1 MTDRN
6 RRRVR
11 RSSLVLAGLLVAMC
25 ALLSAAAV
33 IVYRLPE
40 MAEDRFGPASP
51 LLGRAQKIQY
61 AFQLFLKEETLLA
74 PLPERAEGAKFE
86 IQLGEPVY
94 SITARLQQEGWVPDG
109 EAVRAFLIYSG
120 LDTRV
125 QAGEYRFEGALNSLE
140 LARGLEDPTPG
151 DVRFIVLAGWRVE
164 EIAAALP
171 TSGLAI
177 TPEEFLAKAAQPGL
191 EWLPEGW
198 GEANSLEGLLA
209 AGEYIFPR
217 ETTADQ
223 MISAM
228 TERMESLISSEIRN
242 GFDSQGLSLKEGVTL
257 ASIVQKEAVV
267 EDEQARIASVFLN
280 RWNAGMKLESDPTV
294 QYAVGNSRLAHT
306 WWVNPVLAEDLQ
318 TDSPYNTYIYAG
330 LPPTPICAV
339 SDKALRAVA
348 FPETTPYY
356 YFRAGCEGD
365 GRHLFAETY
374 EGHLQNACQ

>member
-6 RRRVR
+6 RRLVR
-11 RSSLVLAGLLVAMC
+11 RSSCVLAGLFVAMC
-25 ALLSAAAV
+25 GLLFAAAV

-40 MAEDRFGPASP
+40 MAETRFGPASP

-61 AFQLFLKEETLLA
+61 AFQLFLKEEALFA
-74 PLPERAEGAKFE
+74 PLPEKADGEKFE
-86 IQLGEPVY
+86 IQLGEPVF

-109 EAVRAFLIYSG
+109 EAVRIFLIFTG

-125 QAGEYRFEGALNSLE
+125 QAGQYRFKDAQNSLD

-151 DVRFIVLAGWRVE
+151 DVRFIVLAGWRLE
-164 EIAAALP
+164 EVAAALP
-171 TSGLAI
+171 TSGLSI
-177 TPEEFLAKAAQPGL
+177 SPEEFLSKARQPNP

-209 AGEYIFPR
+209 AGEYVFPR
-217 ETTADQ
+217 ETNTDQ
-223 MISAM
+223 MISMM
-228 TERMESLISSEIRN
+228 TERMESLISSEIRG
-242 GFDSQGLSLKEGVTL
+242 GFASQGLSLKEGLTL

-280 RWNAGMKLESDPTV
+280 RWSVGMKLDSDPTV
-294 QYAVGNSRLAHT
+294 QYAVGNSRLANT
-306 WWVNPVLAEDLQ
+306 WWVNPILVEDLQ
-318 TDSPYNTYIYAG
+318 IDSPYNTYIYAG

-339 SDKALRAVA
+339 SNQALLAVA
-348 FPETTPYY
+348 FPEITPYY
-356 YFRAGCEGD
+356 YFRAGCERD